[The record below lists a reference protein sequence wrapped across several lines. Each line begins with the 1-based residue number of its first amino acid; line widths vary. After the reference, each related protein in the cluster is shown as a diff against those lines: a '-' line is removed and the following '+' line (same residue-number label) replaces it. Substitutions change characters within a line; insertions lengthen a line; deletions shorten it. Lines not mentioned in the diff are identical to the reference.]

1 MTTNEILTEH
11 YNKFNEDKRLK
22 SRHGQ
27 VEFRVSMRYIHE
39 YLKELGPDAKIL
51 DVGAGTGAYSIPLS
65 EEGYEVH
72 ALELVKHNV
81 QRLRAAGKQ
90 VHALQGNAL
99 KLSKKFEKEYFDL
112 VLVFGPMYHLFSHED
127 KLKVLSEASKVLKK
141 GGIMMVA
148 YCMNDYAIVKH
159 GFIEGNIK
167 ESVHDNKVDIN
178 YNVML
183 TEDDIY
189 DYVTIEEIDRLA
201 NESGLVRDRLF
212 TPDGPANYIR
222 NNLRDMDE
230 ESFELFVSY
239 VETIAERKDMIGA
252 AAHTVDVLIKK

>member
-39 YLKELGPDAKIL
+39 YLKKLGPDAKIL

-201 NESGLVRDRLF
+201 NESGLIRDRLF